1 MAMKDLL
8 GGLAHFEQ
16 NVFPQERELFQSL
29 SAQQRPEILLL
40 ACSDSRV
47 VPSLFL
53 QAKPGDLFVCRNA
66 GNIAPAH
73 GETSGGVSATIE
85 YAVRVLNVKHI
96 VVCGHS
102 DCGAMKALMQRE
114 KVAHLPAVASWLRY
128 AERAVAVVEHVHAHL
143 CEAERLKMLIRE
155 NVTTQI
161 ANLMTHGCVAACVA
175 AGTLKLH
182 GWVFDIGEGKFDIY
196 DHKENTFKPLN
207 AMMVQSRE
215 VAHA

>member
-1 MAMKDLL
+1 MKDLL
-8 GGLAHFEQ
+8 NGLAHFEQ

-29 SAQQRPEILLL
+29 SSQQRPEILLL

-47 VPSLFL
+47 VPSMFL

-73 GETSGGVSATIE
+73 GEVTGGVSATIE
-85 YAVRVLNVKHI
+85 YAVRVLGVKHI

-102 DCGAMKALMQRE
+102 DCGAMKALLHRE

-128 AERAVAVVEHVHAHL
+128 AERAVAVVEHL
-143 CEAERLKMLIRE
+143 YGDLSEAERLKMLIRE
-155 NVTTQI
+155 NVTAQI
-161 ANLMTHGCVAACVA
+161 ANLMTHGSVAAAVA
-175 AGTLKLH
+175 AGKLQIH
-182 GWVFDIGEGKFDIY
+182 GWVFDIGEGRFDIW
-196 DHKENTFKPLN
+196 DQRENTFKPLS
-207 AMMVQSRE
+207 AMLGRPQE